1 MEVIENVSGFKVRL
15 VTLITFA
22 PAIALAVRFTHRT
35 QRQFAS
41 MTIQSVPPVRVV
53 ALLAAALSLQS
64 AHGAQHCAPA
74 SSMREG
80 MMLLDATASAAP
92 IADAGDFVSAPAF
105 TTATFGFYR
114 GLNMSGMEQGDQSG
128 ITIVPGVAGP
138 TSTNTEDYTIPTP
151 SEISYFAGKNMQIVR
166 LPFAWE
172 RLQTTLGGSLDPTYL
187 GYLHTTVS
195 SIRAQGMSVLLDV
208 HNYGCYNQQHICL
221 TANPSSKPILVTSA
235 QFSDLWTKLANE
247 FKGDSGVMFGLMNE
261 PKQWDY
267 SGEELQCAEWVS
279 IANAAIAAIRA
290 TGATNWITVP
300 GNFYTGAW
308 SWSSTTDTV
317 GASNATTLTAIT
329 DSAGKFVIEVH
340 QYLDSD
346 DSGTSDN
353 CSSSTCGAERLET
366 FTDWLRTNGKQGF
379 LGEFA
384 GGYNTTC
391 NEAVEGMLNYIVN
404 NADVWGGWTYWGQSN
419 RYLQYSIQPTNWGY
433 MENSKQAT
441 ITPADAPEL
450 TYVLTP
456 FLGSAAACGSD
467 LDGDLEVGPADI
479 SLLLMEFGDCV
490 LGNRMDLDSNRRI
503 DFADLGKLLL
513 FGGMCN

>member
-1 MEVIENVSGFKVRL
+1 MLISG
-15 VTLITFA
+15 
-22 PAIALAVRFTHRT
+22 AIAAQGAQAAGADARVH
-35 QRQFAS
+35 AS
-41 MTIQSVPPVRVV
+41 HDSF
-53 ALLAAALSLQS
+53 LLAEVPQDNGPTL
-64 AHGAQHCAPA
+64 
-74 SSMREG
+74 
-80 MMLLDATASAAP
+80 
-92 IADAGDFVSAPAF
+92 DAGDFVTTSAF
-105 TTATFGFYR
+105 TTSTFGFYR

-308 SWSSTTDTV
+308 S
-317 GASNATTLTAIT
+317 
-329 DSAGKFVIEVH
+329 
-340 QYLDSD
+340 
-346 DSGTSDN
+346 
-353 CSSSTCGAERLET
+353 CS
-366 FTDWLRTNGKQGF
+366 
-379 LGEFA
+379 
-384 GGYNTTC
+384 
-391 NEAVEGMLNYIVN
+391 
-404 NADVWGGWTYWGQSN
+404 
-419 RYLQYSIQPTNWGY
+419 
-433 MENSKQAT
+433 
-441 ITPADAPEL
+441 
-450 TYVLTP
+450 
-456 FLGSAAACGSD
+456 
-467 LDGDLEVGPADI
+467 
-479 SLLLMEFGDCV
+479 
-490 LGNRMDLDSNRRI
+490 
-503 DFADLGKLLL
+503 
-513 FGGMCN
+513 